1 MPLKTDND
9 EEPTINL
16 TPMIDVVFLLIIF
29 FMVGSE
35 FTKKADPEIDYTIA
49 LPTVS
54 DLQPLTDRPDPI
66 TINIT
71 SEGKIVVFGG
81 SDTSKGF
88 ACSDAQL
95 EAFLK
100 ELKKKDLKTN
110 FDHSVIVR
118 GDGNG
123 KYQRVMDVIGMV
135 KQAKFNK
142 LTLAAKPVEDELP

>member
-1 MPLKTDND
+1 
-9 EEPTINL
+9 
-16 TPMIDVVFLLIIF
+16 MIDVVFLLIIF

-81 SDTSKGF
+81 SENSEGYE
-88 ACSDAQL
+88 CNDAQL

-100 ELKKKDLKTN
+100 ELKKKDLETN

-118 GDGNG
+118 GDGEG

-142 LTLAAKPVEDELP
+142 LTLAAKPVEHELP

>member
-1 MPLKTDND
+1 MPLKSDNE
-9 EEPTINL
+9 EEPSINL

-29 FMVGSE
+29 FMVGSQ
-35 FTKKADPEIDYTIA
+35 FTKKVDPEIDYTIA

-71 SEGKIVVFGG
+71 DEGKTIVFGG
-81 SDTSKGF
+81 ALTAKGF
-88 ACSDAQL
+88 ECNDAQL

-100 ELKKKDLKTN
+100 QLKKKDRQTN
-110 FDHSVIVR
+110 FDHSVIIR
-118 GDGNG
+118 GDGKG
-123 KYQRVMDVIGMV
+123 KYQRIMDVIGMV

-142 LTLAAKPVEDELP
+142 LTLAAKPVKIE